1 MRDSSAGLDEA
12 FEAAR
17 AEFVGGLKRRK
28 LATAQA
34 LSEVATVDHV
44 VEAITEIETEQQ
56 RSGKMR
62 ALGRLKPIVKG
73 LQEYAGVVQVFTQ
86 VKPDV
91 LGVIWVSRESR
102 RDG

>member
-1 MRDSSAGLDEA
+1 MGDSSVGLDEA

-17 AEFVGGLKRRK
+17 AAFVGGLKRRK

-34 LSEVATVDHV
+34 LSKAATVDDV
-44 VEAITEIETEQQ
+44 IEAIREIEEEQQ

-73 LQEYAGVVQVFTQ
+73 LQEYAGVVEVFIQ

-91 LGVIWVSRESR
+91 LGLIWVSHES
-102 RDG
+102 

>member
-1 MRDSSAGLDEA
+1 MGGSSVGLDEA

-34 LSEVATVDHV
+34 LSKAATVDDV
-44 VEAITEIETEQQ
+44 AEAIREMEEKQQ
-56 RSGKMR
+56 RGGKLR
-62 ALGRLKPIVKG
+62 ALGRLKPIIKG
-73 LQEYAGVVQVFTQ
+73 LQEYAGVVEVFVQ

-91 LGVIWVSRESR
+91 LGLIWVSHGS
-102 RDG
+102 